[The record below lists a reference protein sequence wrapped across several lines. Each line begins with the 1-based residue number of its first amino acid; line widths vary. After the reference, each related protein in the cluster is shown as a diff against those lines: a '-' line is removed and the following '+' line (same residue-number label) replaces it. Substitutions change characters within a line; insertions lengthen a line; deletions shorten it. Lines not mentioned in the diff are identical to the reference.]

1 MRFNND
7 LSIVDWDNI
16 IVSKANSVDDK
27 FSSFYRQL
35 NKVVQKHAPLKVV
48 SKPKIKQ
55 LAKPWITKGIRTSI
69 KIKNRLYK
77 TGNCREYKS
86 YRNKIITLTRLS
98 KKQYSIFFNENVKN
112 IKKTWQGI
120 NELLNNRN
128 KHHKTITTLKD
139 PNKNNQVTNDPS
151 RIPNILNEHFA
162 SVGTKLASKLPIKS
176 NHMDYLKKL
185 KSPDSSFFSKPIS
198 PDDEKQE
205 ILSLPNNKSYGL
217 YSCPTQ
223 LLKCSC
229 DILSPVLSNIFNT
242 SITSGVHPSKL
253 KISKITPIFKSEDE
267 TDASNYRPIS
277 LLSSF
282 NRIFEKLLYYR
293 MKDFIDKN
301 KLIHSSQYGF
311 RKAHSSDHAIL
322 DIVET
327 LQNNMDKH
335 YFSCGVSLT

>member
-1 MRFNND
+1 M
-7 LSIVDWDNI
+7 
-16 IVSKANSVDDK
+16 KAS
-27 FSSFYRQL
+27 
-35 NKVVQKHAPLKVV
+35 PLIHQ
-48 SKPKIKQ
+48 PE
-55 LAKPWITKGIRTSI
+55 TK
-69 KIKNRLYK
+69 
-77 TGNCREYKS
+77 
-86 YRNKIITLTRLS
+86 
-98 KKQYSIFFNENVKN
+98 
-112 IKKTWQGI
+112 
-120 NELLNNRN
+120 
-128 KHHKTITTLKD
+128 
-139 PNKNNQVTNDPS
+139 
-151 RIPNILNEHFA
+151 PNILNEHLA
-162 SVGTKLASKLPIKS
+162 SVGTKLASKLPTKS

-198 PDDEKQE
+198 PDDVKQE

-301 KLIHSSQYGF
+301 KLIHSSQYDF
-311 RKAHSSDHAIL
+311 CKAHSPDHAIL
-322 DIVET
+322 DIVEP

-335 YFSCGVSLT
+335 YFSCGVFIDLKKAFDTVNHKILLDNLIFMVSRDYQRVVPVVIDKSNANNLNWIVRIN